1 MLRLDQDLL
10 EPWLSS
16 IPPYFSEAATNP
28 PPPPKYALAHA
39 VMNWRYRN
47 LRIIMYR
54 PFVIRRALQARD
66 RRADDSPSNT
76 RAYEKCLADAK
87 ATITSISDFWD
98 RNEHNRLG
106 AWYAL

>member
-1 MLRLDQDLL
+1 MLRLDEDLL
-10 EPWLSS
+10 QPWLYDVPS
-16 IPPYFSEAATNP
+16 YFSETADTH
-28 PPPPKYALAHA
+28 PKYALAHA

-54 PFVIRRALQARD
+54 PFVIRRALPARD
-66 RRADDSPSNT
+66 RRPDDSPSNI
-76 RAYEKCLADAK
+76 RAYERCLADAR
-87 ATITSISDFWD
+87 ATITSISEFWD